1 MLMPGATVASARRF
15 WAVST
20 EMNIADITLSG
31 SVGIRN
37 RNNEDASR
45 NCSGGN
51 DFATIEI
58 RVGDKTQ
65 ARIATAIEKIVV
77 ITRMLAIR
85 ACAASLPSF
94 S

>member
-1 MLMPGATVASARRF
+1 
-15 WAVST
+15 
-20 EMNIADITLSG
+20 MNIADITLNG
-31 SVGIRN
+31 NVGIRN

-45 NCSGGN
+45 SCSGGN

-58 RVGDKTQ
+58 RVGEKTQ
-65 ARIATAIEKIVV
+65 ARIATAIEQTVV

-85 ACAASLPSF
+85 DWAASLPSF